1 MAGYPHMTQHF
12 SYTSQRAHLLPWS
25 LVDGAARI
33 FSYLLCRERESN
45 SHQFSCT
52 SFEGPWSWDALST
65 ELSRPRR
72 PNIDQTYDLEA
83 SFNNLVHKLGRYSS
97 QAMISVHFLKHS
109 GASKSSLV
117 RGKKITWSRVF
128 PATSIPFT
136 SRTSSLT
143 ASRPVLSAKPPA
155 SSREIKMPGTF
166 SSPFGVTRTEVPSLM

>member
-1 MAGYPHMTQHF
+1 MAGYPHMIQHF
-12 SYTSQRAHLLPWS
+12 LSTSQTAHLLPCS

-83 SFNNLVHKLGRYSS
+83 SFNTLVHKLGRYSS
-97 QAMISVHFLKHS
+97 FKQWFQ
-109 GASKSSLV
+109 
-117 RGKKITWSRVF
+117 
-128 PATSIPFT
+128 
-136 SRTSSLT
+136 
-143 ASRPVLSAKPPA
+143 SA
-155 SSREIKMPGTF
+155 F
-166 SSPFGVTRTEVPSLM
+166 SSILGPPSRAKLRVKKLPGQGSFQRPRFRSLPGPRRWQRAGRCFPPSLRPAAGK